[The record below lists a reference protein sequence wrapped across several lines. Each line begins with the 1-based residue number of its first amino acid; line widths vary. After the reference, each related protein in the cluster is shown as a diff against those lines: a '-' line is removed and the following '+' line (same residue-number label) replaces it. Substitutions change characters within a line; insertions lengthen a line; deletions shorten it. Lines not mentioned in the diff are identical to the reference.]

1 MGAVQLPV
9 SMIKAGGC
17 EEEGFIRHKRIDA
30 DMMRCLQSA
39 PTFHRSDS
47 VRRLARREEAEG
59 DISRPEIHS
68 PRLALGEPLVGTPRG
83 KISTRSEMEQGD
95 PLAKSRAG

>member
-1 MGAVQLPV
+1 M

-17 EEEGFIRHKRIDA
+17 EEEGFVRHKIINA
-30 DMMRCLQSA
+30 DVMRCLQSA
-39 PTFHRSDS
+39 LTFHHADLSQDLRGVTWGEGDLSRPD
-47 VRRLARREEAEG
+47 VHGARLAF
-59 DISRPEIHS
+59 
-68 PRLALGEPLVGTPRG
+68 GEPLVGTPRG